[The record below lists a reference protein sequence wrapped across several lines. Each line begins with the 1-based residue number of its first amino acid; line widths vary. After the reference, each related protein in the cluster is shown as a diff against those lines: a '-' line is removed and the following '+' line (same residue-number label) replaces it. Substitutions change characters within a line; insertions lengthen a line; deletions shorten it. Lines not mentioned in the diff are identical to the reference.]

1 MNPELWRRVEELF
14 HAALRL
20 SPGARS
26 AFLEKAC
33 EDSSLRRHVEL
44 LLSNDEHAG
53 SLLEKP
59 ILADVMS
66 EQDPASTPP
75 SPIGTRVWTYE
86 VVSLLGAGGMG
97 EVYRAHD
104 TKLNRDVAIKVLP
117 AALANDP
124 RRVSRFQQEARTLAA
139 LNHPYI
145 GAIYGL
151 EETSNGYALVLELVE
166 GPTLAQRLANARKIP
181 VQEALLIAGQ
191 IAEALEAAHDKG
203 IIHRD
208 LKPANIKVTPAG
220 TVKVLDFG
228 LAKAFAGD
236 SITDLSHVTAGS
248 EDGLIVGTPGYMS
261 PEQARGQP
269 VTKQTDIWAFGCVL
283 YELLTGRQAFH
294 KETFTDTIVA
304 VLEREPDWQALAP
317 TTPTSVRTLLRR
329 CLQKDKDRR
338 FRDIGDVRIQI
349 EEALTEAS
357 APINDAMSASDLDG
371 EPRRNVSGYK
381 QWLPAL
387 TATVLLG
394 TVIIWM
400 VASRTV
406 TSPPEVRFELA
417 TPLTGDPVSLAVS
430 PDGQQ
435 IAFAATSNGRPQLW
449 LRSLNSTSS
458 RPLAGTD
465 GGTYPFW
472 SPDSRAI
479 GFFSGGKLKLI
490 DIDGGLVRELA
501 NAPNPLGGAWN
512 SDGTI
517 LYTPHYT
524 SPIFRISSARGDPA
538 AVTRIEGQQTSHRFP
553 RFLPDGRHFLYY
565 VPGGVNTNARI
576 EARGVYVGQ
585 LDSAA
590 TTRLLDA
597 DAAAVYVPPGY
608 LLFVRQG
615 KLIAQKFD
623 PEKQALSGNP
633 FPIDDQLLAVG
644 DPSSSVGLSASAA
657 GPIIY
662 RAGQAGGLQRQFVWF
677 DRSGNEI
684 GKLGGVDD
692 ANPLTPSISP
702 DGRRIALIR
711 TVNGNTGIWT
721 LDLASGALSRLTFD
735 TGPVTDITP
744 IWSHDSRRIVFSS
757 NRKGVFDLYQKSATG
772 AGSEDL
778 VLATS
783 QNKGA
788 TDWSADGR
796 FVLYRSPGPETSF
809 DLWAVPMSG
818 ANASPEGRSHQEIVG
833 ERKPVPVA
841 QTNFEERD
849 GQFSPDGKWVAY
861 QSNESGRME
870 IWVQSFPDPVYKLQV
885 SSNGGAQVRWRTDGN
900 ELFYIALDG
909 QLMSVPIR
917 LTDSHTLEAGTPVAL
932 FATHI
937 GGAVQAAHPQFYVVS
952 PNGKQFLMDTIVTEA
967 GNSPITVILN
977 WKPKQ

>member
-1 MNPELWRRVEELF
+1 
-14 HAALRL
+14 
-20 SPGARS
+20 
-26 AFLEKAC
+26 
-33 EDSSLRRHVEL
+33 
-44 LLSNDEHAG
+44 
-53 SLLEKP
+53 
-59 ILADVMS
+59 
-66 EQDPASTPP
+66 
-75 SPIGTRVWTYE
+75 
-86 VVSLLGAGGMG
+86 
-97 EVYRAHD
+97 
-104 TKLNRDVAIKVLP
+104 
-117 AALANDP
+117 
-124 RRVSRFQQEARTLAA
+124 
-139 LNHPYI
+139 
-145 GAIYGL
+145 
-151 EETSNGYALVLELVE
+151 
-166 GPTLAQRLANARKIP
+166 
-181 VQEALLIAGQ
+181 
-191 IAEALEAAHDKG
+191 
-203 IIHRD
+203 
-208 LKPANIKVTPAG
+208 
-220 TVKVLDFG
+220 
-228 LAKAFAGD
+228 
-236 SITDLSHVTAGS
+236 
-248 EDGLIVGTPGYMS
+248 MS

-269 VTKQTDIWAFGCVL
+269 VTKQTDVWAFGCVL

-294 KETFTDTIVA
+294 KETISDTIVA

-317 TTPTSVRTLLRR
+317 TTPTAVRTLLRR

-338 FRDIGDVRIQI
+338 FRDIGDARIEI
-349 EEALTEAS
+349 EEALAETKAPTHEFPETKATARVVKSGSGGRQRRVILAGLTCVIVAGLIILAS
-357 APINDAMSASDLDG
+357 LNLNP
-371 EPRRNVSGYK
+371 
-381 QWLPAL
+381 
-387 TATVLLG
+387 
-394 TVIIWM
+394 WM
-400 VASRTV
+400 VAWRTL
-406 TSPPEVRFELA
+406 TAPPEVRFELA
-417 TPLTGDPVSLAVS
+417 TPLTPDPVSLAVS

-458 RPLAGTD
+458 RPLAGTE
-465 GGTYPFW
+465 GGIYPFW
-472 SPDSRAI
+472 SPDSRSI
-479 GFFSGGKLKLI
+479 GFFNDGKLKLI

-501 NAPNPLGGAWN
+501 NAPNPLGGTWN

-517 LYTPHYT
+517 LFTPHYA
-524 SPIFRISSARGDPA
+524 SPIFRISTAGGDPA
-538 AVTRIEGQQTSHRFP
+538 VVTRIEGQQTSHRFP

-590 TTRLLDA
+590 ARRLLDA

-623 PEKQALSGNP
+623 AAKQAVSGNP

-657 GPIIY
+657 GPIVY

-677 DRSGNEI
+677 DRSGKEI
-684 GKLGGVDD
+684 GKVGAVDD
-692 ANPLTPSISP
+692 ANPLTGPMSP

-735 TGPVTDITP
+735 TAPVTDITP
-744 IWSHDSRRIVFSS
+744 IWSPNGRKILFSS

-778 VLATS
+778 VLATA

-818 ANASPEGRSHQEIVG
+818 ANASPEGRSHQETIG
-833 ERKPVPVA
+833 ERKPIPVA
-841 QTNFEERD
+841 QTSFEERD

-861 QSNESGRME
+861 QSTESGRME
-870 IWVQSFPDPVYKLQV
+870 IWVQSFPDPGRKLQV
-885 SSNGGAQVRWRTDGN
+885 SSNGGGQVRWRQDGN

-917 LTDSHTLEAGTPVAL
+917 LMDGHTADAGTPVAL

-952 PNGKQFLMDTIVTEA
+952 PDGKQFLMDTIVTEA